1 MMEGSHERRLSDR
14 LKRALDDLEKL
25 GGREK
30 LVERLRQTYEMALEE
45 EAQYRSNRRAAYH
58 RQES

>member
-1 MMEGSHERRLSDR
+1 MEDFHGRRLYDR
-14 LKRALDDLEKL
+14 LKRVFDDVEQL

-30 LVERLRQTYEMALEE
+30 LAERLRQTYEMALEE
-45 EAQYRSNRRAAYH
+45 EARYRSNRRAAYH